1 MGYDTIIDSPNVNQF
16 FKDKCLEGILG
27 IIFFFAFFFFFSL
40 GSIHLMQSM
49 FVWELLTPAMPW
61 PFQEKKS

>member
-27 IIFFFAFFFFFSL
+27 IISFFAFFFFFFSV
-40 GSIHLMQSM
+40 QY
-49 FVWELLTPAMPW
+49 V
-61 PFQEKKS
+61 